1 MAHQEDT
8 ETLEEIKKMIN
19 ELKQTKAEIGAT
31 AAVRQHTVYRRLFS
45 NINSRMIM
53 FSLLLLLLLT
63 VFLGIRS
70 IFVREGET
78 QKVAGF
84 VEQIQDLST
93 LATSKAYMKA
103 VVEQEDNQ
111 LFGQKID
118 ANLPGTK
125 RKILIIIPGEVIAG
139 VDLSKVTKSDL
150 EINEDHKTIHLILPK
165 AEIIQ
170 KPTLYFDQAQI
181 FSSEGLFRS
190 EASIDEG
197 YAFAELAQ
205 DQIVAEA
212 TEQGLLTSAEEQA
225 IKVIETFMN
234 RMGYKVTI
242 EYKDN

>member
-31 AAVRQHTVYRRLFS
+31 AAVRQHTVHRRLFS
-45 NINSRMIM
+45 NIKSRMIM

-139 VDLSKVTKSDL
+139 VDLSKVTKSD
-150 EINEDHKTIHLILPK
+150 
-165 AEIIQ
+165 
-170 KPTLYFDQAQI
+170 
-181 FSSEGLFRS
+181 
-190 EASIDEG
+190 
-197 YAFAELAQ
+197 
-205 DQIVAEA
+205 
-212 TEQGLLTSAEEQA
+212 
-225 IKVIETFMN
+225 
-234 RMGYKVTI
+234 
-242 EYKDN
+242 

>member
-1 MAHQEDT
+1 MDHQEDT
-8 ETLEEIKKMIN
+8 ETLEEIKKTVN
-19 ELKQTKAEIGAT
+19 ELKKTQAEISAT
-31 AAVRQHTVYRRLFS
+31 AAVRQHTSHRRLFA
-45 NINSRMIM
+45 NVKSRIIIITI
-53 FSLLLLLLLT
+53 LLLLLLA

-84 VEQIQDLST
+84 VEQIQDLSMLT
-93 LATSKAYMKA
+93 TSKAYMKA

-111 LFGQKID
+111 LFGKKID

-125 RKILIIIPGEVIAG
+125 RKVLVIIPGEVIAG
-139 VDLSKVTKSDL
+139 VDLSKVTKSDI
-150 EINEDHKTIHLILPK
+150 EMNEDQKTIHLTLPR

-190 EASIDEG
+190 KASIDEG

-205 DQIVAEA
+205 DQIVTEA

-225 IKVIETFMN
+225 TKVIETFMEQ
-234 RMGYKVTI
+234 MGYKVTI
-242 EYKDN
+242 KYKDN